1 MAYLTWDPAH
11 DTGIPGIDYEHRK
24 LVQMLNDIHEL
35 ITERAEPPRI
45 ADRLADLY
53 TLATAHFAL
62 EEKIM
67 RDQKYPG
74 LDERRDMHY
83 RLLDEVREIMDAYE
97 TGSQRSSESLPAT
110 LRQWLSQA
118 MAGDT
123 ELFAELGDVKL
134 RTWGLRRP

>member
-1 MAYLTWDPAH
+1 MAYLTWDAAH
-11 DTGIPGIDYEHRK
+11 DTGIPGIDYEHRQ

-35 ITERAEPPRI
+35 IMKRAEPLRI

-74 LDERRDMHY
+74 LEERRDIHY
-83 RLLDEVREIMDAYE
+83 RLLEQVREIMDAYE
-97 TGSQRSSESLPAT
+97 TGSYQSSESLPAT
-110 LRQWLSQA
+110 LKQWLSEA
-118 MAGDT
+118 MDVDAK
-123 ELFAELGDVKL
+123 LFAELGDVKL
-134 RTWGLRRP
+134 RTWGLRRA